1 MAKQAVKT
9 YGPLFIIIA
18 AFLWG
23 IDGVLRRSLFGLPPT
38 AIVFYEHL
46 IGAIIIAPPTIIALS
61 KEKVSIREWGA
72 LFWIS
77 LLSGVAGTLLFTAA
91 LVKINFISMSVVFL
105 LQKLQPIFAVTAGV
119 ILLKE
124 KIPWR
129 YALWALFAFIAA
141 YFVTFKNGQ
150 VNLTTGAGTA
160 MAALMAVGA
169 AFAWGSSTAVSR
181 FTVLRMSNTLA
192 TGLRFFLTV
201 PLALGT
207 VMLFGDTPSLIQI
220 ETSQIV
226 KLIII
231 ALTTGMVALW
241 IYYKGLQSTEVK
253 VATCL
258 EFIFPLTAVF
268 IDVIYFHNVL
278 AVSQYLA
285 AVVLLFSIFKL
296 SKLNNSK

>member
-105 LQKLQPIFAVTAGV
+105 
-119 ILLKE
+119 
-124 KIPWR
+124 
-129 YALWALFAFIAA
+129 
-141 YFVTFKNGQ
+141 
-150 VNLTTGAGTA
+150 
-160 MAALMAVGA
+160 
-169 AFAWGSSTAVSR
+169 
-181 FTVLRMSNTLA
+181 
-192 TGLRFFLTV
+192 
-201 PLALGT
+201 
-207 VMLFGDTPSLIQI
+207 
-220 ETSQIV
+220 
-226 KLIII
+226 
-231 ALTTGMVALW
+231 
-241 IYYKGLQSTEVK
+241 
-253 VATCL
+253 
-258 EFIFPLTAVF
+258 
-268 IDVIYFHNVL
+268 
-278 AVSQYLA
+278 
-285 AVVLLFSIFKL
+285 
-296 SKLNNSK
+296 